1 MRDIDTKLLRSFLA
15 VATEKSFSTA
25 AERLECSQGTMSV
38 RIQLL
43 EEQVGDRLFDRGRH
57 NVKITAA
64 GQDLLPHA
72 QALVDM
78 HDRLIDRAAARRVS
92 GRVRLGVGEDHGSE
106 LFSRLRRHLDE
117 GYDAIELDIVC
128 RSCRVLAEETL
139 RGALDLAIVTS
150 LEEIRPG
157 TRLSRRRLHWVAARD
172 FTFDENA
179 PLPVACFPEGCS
191 LRESGLAALK
201 GRNIAWR
208 VALCSPS
215 EEVIRDA
222 VSAGAAITVMTE
234 GTVPGDLKAVV
245 RPSLLPPPRQ
255 GLDPAAGEA
264 RRTDRGGASGQ
275 ARSRQRLP
283 RQVTRRTPA
292 GAGIDVPPLS
302 PRTCSGVQTV
312 RHHSRPAHLDPPEQ
326 VRGDKGVAGRA
337 ELYGP
342 MSSYRSRQPG
352 LSRSMILSFQA
363 RGHFFSRFS
372 CAMAYPISSNGCT

>member
-1 MRDIDTKLLRSFLA
+1 MPDFDTKLWRSFLA

-64 GQDLLPHA
+64 GQGLLPHA

-172 FTFDENA
+172 FTFDESA

-245 RPSLLPPPRQ
+245 RPSLLPPLGKAWIQLLEKP
-255 GLDPAAGEA
+255 GEPTGAA
-264 RRTDRGGASGQ
+264 Q
-275 ARSRQRLP
+275 AVKRE
-283 RQVTRRTPA
+283 VVNA
-292 GAGIDVPPLS
+292 F
-302 PRTCSGVQTV
+302 
-312 RHHSRPAHLDPPEQ
+312 H
-326 VRGDKGVAGRA
+326 GR
-337 ELYGP
+337 
-342 MSSYRSRQPG
+342 
-352 LSRSMILSFQA
+352 
-363 RGHFFSRFS
+363 
-372 CAMAYPISSNGCT
+372 

>member
-1 MRDIDTKLLRSFLA
+1 MASPMGREPVPKLNRTAMDSSRPSVSLRRPAGRGRAAGIDRHPALAYSVSMRDIDTKLLRSFLA

-43 EEQVGDRLFDRGRH
+43 EEQIGDRLFDRGRH

-72 QALVDM
+72 RALVDM

-245 RPSLLPPPRQ
+245 RPSLLPP
-255 GLDPAAGEA
+255 L
-264 RRTDRGGASGQ
+264 
-275 ARSRQRLP
+275 
-283 RQVTRRTPA
+283 
-292 GAGIDVPPLS
+292 
-302 PRTCSGVQTV
+302 
-312 RHHSRPAHLDPPEQ
+312 
-326 VRGDKGVAGRA
+326 GRA
-337 ELYGP
+337 WIQLLEK
-342 MSSYRSRQPG
+342 PG
-352 LSRSMILSFQA
+352 EPTGAAQA
-363 RGHFFSRFS
+363 VKREVVNAFHGR
-372 CAMAYPISSNGCT
+372 